1 MLDLD
6 FDPAI
11 YRNKVKRDWI
21 GAQDLFR
28 RRPKQVQVRIK
39 QTGILCSQMLVQYRI
54 KTRFLRVLKLI
65 LAKIDLFFLLRT
77 QMNRSDFIHVE
88 RENQRLMRGR
98 QQCLVCTK
106 PKILQLTVNKS
117 ENSFFFFLF
126 FLSKPESCNEA
137 QSTHSKKKCD
147 LRFQT
152 KNLNCS

>member
-117 ENSFFFFLF
+117 ENSFFFFF
-126 FLSKPESCNEA
+126 FFFPNRNHVMKPSQRIQKRNA
-137 QSTHSKKKCD
+137 TSVFKQKT
-147 LRFQT
+147 
-152 KNLNCS
+152 